1 MDNSKAAGQT
11 HQAKQ
16 LQRTGMAT
24 ATAGTSSPP
33 TPHADDSPETSL
45 PGEKVYVAVGREV
58 AESRATLLWALH
70 RFPRGAGAGAASF
83 VLLHVYSPPKLL
95 PFRTSLALF
104 FHFLF
109 SAANAKVFLFT
120 AANGKVFSSDF
131 RR

>member
-1 MDNSKAAGQT
+1 
-11 HQAKQ
+11 
-16 LQRTGMAT
+16 MAT

-33 TPHADDSPETSL
+33 TPHADDSPEPSL

-70 RFPRGAGAGAASF
+70 KFPRAASF

-95 PFRTSLALF
+95 SFRTSLALF

-120 AANGKVFSSDF
+120 AANGKVFFFRPESSEDDIVNCF
-131 RR
+131 LLRIICFCCSFN